1 MVTSVSSTSGSSSS
15 TSTSSSA
22 TSKAATGQNVMKA
35 LGSGSGI
42 DTAALAQS
50 LVDAEKAPRTDA
62 INKNIKKN
70 EAIVSGYAAVKF
82 ALNAVKTA
90 FDDLKDVSDF
100 SSVTATSN
108 QTDIFSVTTPSAST
122 SRTSIS

>member
-1 MVTSVSSTSGSSSS
+1 
-15 TSTSSSA
+15 
-22 TSKAATGQNVMKA
+22 MKA

-42 DTAALAQS
+42 DTASLAQS
-50 LVDAEKAPRTDA
+50 LVDAERAPRADA

-82 ALNAVKTA
+82 ALSAVKTA

-100 SSVTATSN
+100 SSVVASSN
-108 QTDIFSVTTPSAST
+108 QTDIFSVSTTTST
-122 SRTSIS
+122 VTPR